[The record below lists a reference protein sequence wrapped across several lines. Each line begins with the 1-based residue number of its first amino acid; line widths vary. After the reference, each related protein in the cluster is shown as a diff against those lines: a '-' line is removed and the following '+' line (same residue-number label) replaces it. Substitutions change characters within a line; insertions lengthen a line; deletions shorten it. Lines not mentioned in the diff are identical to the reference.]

1 MGQLTID
8 DTVGLVKFVGN
19 EAKDSGGAIW
29 AQCLTVEGTSMC
41 SNGALTFESNSSQS
55 NGGAIYV
62 SGKVAMNQNT
72 VLTFSKNQSEK
83 CGGAIYAASG
93 GSGTKTMDISG
104 HSGSVV
110 FENNEAVEQ
119 GGAIY
124 VRQDYS
130 VSFEDNN
137 SVVFRGNSASDG
149 GAIYVYYGYNTTLRF
164 NGNASLLFENNH
176 AEGKG
181 GAILHLGGQIID
193 NTSVVFSNNDAA
205 YGGAICASYNPIYIE
220 GNGSITFSGNHAQYG
235 GAIYVESSALNI
247 CGNTGDVLFQDNYV
261 CRYNDEGTL
270 ESIVLNSTESASN
283 SGKNYLAAKEGKS
296 IIFAD
301 ASTRQS
307 TDNWGVTE
315 LNRYTPVGE
324 SEAVV
329 TQGNIVFTGK
339 DARTRLA
346 SIWKANGLTPEG
358 SAFESALKDSVVSE
372 LDHTTLYGGTL
383 SVEDGAEVKV
393 GYFYAKDG
401 STLRLNL
408 GTIHYLFEQYHY
420 HDYPTF
426 ESGATLLVENSAKIE
441 DSGIYGLLMDNGSS
455 LNFRNA
461 ELTVNGKLIIGRNS
475 DARISAC
482 LSGYGIGEHMVLQAS
497 TALEQ
502 YGSLV
507 YSHEGEWTE
516 SDDRIY
522 YLIHESATSI
532 TAKVDK
538 SHATLDW
545 SAGTGNWE
553 DAEWTVSTPGVDV
566 PEGDVCLTDN
576 HYYDGDKVTFTQGGN
591 VTIKGTVSPAD
602 IAVSGSGN
610 LVWLGNGRIAGA
622 GKLTK
627 NGSGKLSIS
636 TANTYT
642 GGTVLNGGVLEMKHV
657 SALGKGDVALNGGT
671 LVNGTGSASS
681 ISSGVIT
688 LNGGALSG
696 NFTTEGSS
704 SWVLCCDTELTGSL
718 TLGGGS
724 LTMKDNAGMAV
735 SGTLY
740 LDDVTLT
747 LSGNYEAGES
757 YTLISAGSIS
767 GDTSGIVLLGVEN
780 YTLSTQN
787 GALTLVMQS
796 DSPIDPGPI
805 VPPSGAKSLTW
816 ANAKKAVWQEGAG
829 GWVEGEA
836 FSAGDHVSFADGNVT
851 IVGEVEPGEVTISA
865 TKSLTFKA
873 DKKNPGRIAGETSVT
888 IDAAPKAKVTMND
901 GNTYTGGTTIEGGS
915 VKAGGASSFG
925 SGAITLNGGTLDLAG
940 KAIDNAIVLDGAAVI
955 KGGAKYTG
963 DFSMGG
969 DAELLKG
976 SVVNIAADKM
986 VTLAGGTVNGTLSGK
1001 GSILVTG
1008 DVTLGDT
1015 GKLTVDMLGVG
1026 GGVLNVG
1033 AKGLALNAKSS
1044 NLYIGNEG
1052 ELVTKGKLSGLDLGM
1067 HQGTLTVEAD
1077 KPVQVSFKGGIIM
1090 EEQSEMWLNGKLS
1103 AGSLSMMDSSIT
1115 LENEKPQS
1123 IALTQAKTAAGEA
1136 VENALVNSHI
1146 SANGSMSVA
1155 GDMYLLSGSTI
1166 HLKDAN
1172 REKPKALGLTVKG
1185 GLYFDQTSTLTLS
1198 GALSVKD
1205 MLLYGGTINMTSTK
1219 PQTIKVSNNLVFGQ
1233 LADFN
1238 FNFDVSAKDVGKK
1251 SFKIITFKNAQA
1263 SNNLKYDSLE
1273 ELLGLEDAGCTLT
1286 IDAKSISLVVYDLDA
1301 WNAAKVSD
1309 EDVEFTQESPAA
1321 VTALVN
1327 PALPDYSG
1335 VANALV
1341 QANWGLVESS
1351 RAFVNTIANRSMA
1364 VQLGSGERAVWAS
1377 AIAGSSR
1384 RSSSGTHGGADTNIT
1399 GGAIGM
1405 ETQVGENSLLGM
1417 ALGNSWTRVSAHN
1430 YGTIKQDTTH
1440 LGVYG
1445 QTNWNKLS
1453 ADWSAAYGRSES
1465 KFNGSDWSQRAI
1477 QLDGRLSYNHA
1488 LSETVLLRGFGG
1500 VQYYASDSARVDGI
1514 DTGEVQNLRGEIG
1527 VGIVRSTQKSSV
1539 YAELALHQDLVRD
1552 NPEVTS
1558 PFGQRYHGTNP
1569 GRTGI
1574 NFTIGGSYALS
1585 DQWSVNAS
1593 YTAEVVEN
1601 ANAHSVNV
1609 GATYKF

>member
-1 MGQLTID
+1 MESLCTALKEQYPKFEAGSQLQI
-8 DTVGLVKFVGN
+8 
-19 EAKDSGGAIW
+19 E
-29 AQCLTVEGTSMC
+29 
-41 SNGALTFESNSSQS
+41 
-55 NGGAIYV
+55 
-62 SGKVAMNQNT
+62 
-72 VLTFSKNQSEK
+72 
-83 CGGAIYAASG
+83 
-93 GSGTKTMDISG
+93 
-104 HSGSVV
+104 
-110 FENNEAVEQ
+110 
-119 GGAIY
+119 
-124 VRQDYS
+124 
-130 VSFEDNN
+130 
-137 SVVFRGNSASDG
+137 NSAS
-149 GAIYVYYGYNTTLRF
+149 IVTSEYGPAVQMD
-164 NGNASLLFENNH
+164 NASSLHL
-176 AEGKG
+176 KG
-181 GAILHLGGQIID
+181 GALSVKGGMKIGSHTTD
-193 NTSVVFSNNDAA
+193 CVTLYVS
-205 YGGAICASYNPIYIE
+205 SY
-220 GNGSITFSGNHAQYG
+220 
-235 GAIYVESSALNI
+235 
-247 CGNTGDVLFQDNYV
+247 
-261 CRYNDEGTL
+261 DEGEHT
-270 ESIVLNSTESASN
+270 ILNTTK
-283 SGKNYLAAKEGKS
+283 GIDCKGQML
-296 IIFAD
+296 FA
-301 ASTRQS
+301 
-307 TDNWGVTE
+307 
-315 LNRYTPVGE
+315 
-324 SEAVV
+324 
-329 TQGNIVFTGK
+329 
-339 DARTRLA
+339 
-346 SIWKANGLTPEG
+346 
-358 SAFESALKDSVVSE
+358 
-372 LDHTTLYGGTL
+372 
-383 SVEDGAEVKV
+383 
-393 GYFYAKDG
+393 
-401 STLRLNL
+401 
-408 GTIHYLFEQYHY
+408 
-420 HDYPTF
+420 
-426 ESGATLLVENSAKIE
+426 
-441 DSGIYGLLMDNGSS
+441 
-455 LNFRNA
+455 
-461 ELTVNGKLIIGRNS
+461 
-475 DARISAC
+475 
-482 LSGYGIGEHMVLQAS
+482 
-497 TALEQ
+497 
-502 YGSLV
+502 
-507 YSHEGEWTE
+507 HEGEWSE
-516 SDDRIY
+516 SEDRIY